1 MKNETCSTQ
10 VKANSQLGIE
20 FVSFFIIS
28 WSSRGGFQQFR
39 SAAGFDN
46 DFMPDTFLVFDETTW
61 RLY

>member
-20 FVSFFIIS
+20 FVSLII
-28 WSSRGGFQQFR
+28 WEFRWDFQQFC
-39 SAAGFDN
+39 SAVGFDN
-46 DFMPDTFLVFDETTW
+46 DFMPDTVLVFDETAW

>member
-20 FVSFFIIS
+20 FVSLLIWEFCWAFK
-28 WSSRGGFQQFR
+28 QFC
-39 SAAGFDN
+39 SAVGFDN
-46 DFMPDTFLVFDETTW
+46 DFMPDIVLVFDETAW